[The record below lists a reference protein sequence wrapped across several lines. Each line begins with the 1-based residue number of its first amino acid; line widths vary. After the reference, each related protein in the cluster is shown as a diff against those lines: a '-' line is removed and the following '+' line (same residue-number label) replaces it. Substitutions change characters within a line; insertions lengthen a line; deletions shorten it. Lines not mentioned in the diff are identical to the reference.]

1 MWFFR
6 LFVDKYIH
14 FSEAQLRLKQLE
26 NERQVLDEQLKIA
39 HNKILMSENK
49 RELLEARLTQVAP
62 VLREGD
68 RVRRAY
74 SFMPSTK
81 ERPVVIE
88 VKASTLKRSKN

>member
-1 MWFFR
+1 M
-6 LFVDKYIH
+6 IP
-14 FSEAQLRLKQLE
+14 EAQVRLAQLE
-26 NERQVLDEQLKIA
+26 KERQILDEQLNLAHDKIR
-39 HNKILMSENK
+39 LSENK

-81 ERPVVIE
+81 ERPVLLE